1 MYSLFKEIFR
11 VRRMVMSR
19 KKLAVPWILF
29 GITAIVCIALTVIIV
44 VQDKE
49 PSEQPASQNTRGLI
63 AEFPSF

>member
-1 MYSLFKEIFR
+1 
-11 VRRMVMSR
+11 MSR